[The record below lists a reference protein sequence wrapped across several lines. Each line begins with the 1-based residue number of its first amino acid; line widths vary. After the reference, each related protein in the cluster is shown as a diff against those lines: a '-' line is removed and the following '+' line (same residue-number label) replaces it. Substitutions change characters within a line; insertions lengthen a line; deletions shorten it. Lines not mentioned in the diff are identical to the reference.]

1 MYHRLQNIF
10 SDRGLKPSLRILEN
24 ECPNVLKTFM
34 REVNEKF
41 QLVAP
46 HIHRINSA
54 ERAIWNFKGHFIAG
68 LSSTHKDYLL
78 HLWCQI
84 LPHAS
89 LTLNL
94 LQKSRMNQ
102 KLSLYA
108 QLHGEFNYN
117 STPLAP
123 PGKNIIVHEKPTVRG
138 T

>member
-1 MYHRLQNIF
+1 MSQCAKNI
-10 SDRGLKPSLRILEN
+10 
-24 ECPNVLKTFM
+24 M
-34 REVNEKF
+34 REIKDTF
-41 QLVAP
+41 QLVLP
-46 HIHRINSA
+46 HIDCINSA
-54 ERAIWNFKGHFIAG
+54 EGTIRNFKDNFIAG
-68 LSSTHKDYLL
+68 LASTHKDYPL